1 MIAGWAL
8 SVGTLRFRERLTGS
22 LDLQPMVVTVMPKI
36 RVLVVDDSVVIRRMV
51 SDVLSG
57 EPDIEVA
64 GAAADGRI
72 ALQKIEQVNPDIITL
87 DVEMPVMDGL
97 ETLKQ
102 LRKTHRRLPVIMFS
116 TLTER
121 GASATMDA
129 LALGAS
135 DYVTKPA
142 NVGSAAAA
150 LEKIR
155 AELIPKIRAH
165 VPRTTLPVAHLF
177 RPAAIATGQLRSP
190 VAVSRSITSRIE
202 VVAIG
207 TSTGGPNALSD
218 LIPLLPSNF
227 PVPVVIVQHMPPIFT
242 KFLADRLSSK
252 SQIPVVE
259 AANRQELLSG
269 HAYIAPGDFHMMVER
284 SKDGVHIRTQQE
296 LPENSCRPSVD
307 VLFRS
312 VAEVYRDDAL
322 AVIMTGMG
330 QDGFRGCG
338 RIREAGGQILA
349 QDEATSVVWGMP
361 GYVANAGL
369 ADAVLPLGF
378 LAGEIVRRVAL
389 GRAVEIRPRQMFFL
403 ENRSP
408 R

>member
-1 MIAGWAL
+1 
-8 SVGTLRFRERLTGS
+8 
-22 LDLQPMVVTVMPKI
+22 MPKI

-51 SDVLSG
+51 SDVLAG

-72 ALQKIEQVNPDIITL
+72 ALQKIEQVNPDILTL

-97 ETLKQ
+97 ETLRQ

-165 VPRTTLPVAHLF
+165 GPQPANSAARPFTLTPEQMAQLPFSVSAP
-177 RPAAIATGQLRSP
+177 RPA
-190 VAVSRSITSRIE
+190 TSRVE

-207 TSTGGPNALSD
+207 TSTGGPNALGD
-218 LIPLLPSNF
+218 LVPLLPPNF

-252 SQIPVVE
+252 SQITVVE
-259 AANRQELLSG
+259 ASNHEELLPG
-269 HAYIAPGDFHMMVER
+269 NAYIAPGDFHMMVER
-284 SKDGVHIRTQQE
+284 SKDGVRIRTQQE
-296 LPENSCRPSVD
+296 QPENSCRPAVD

-312 VAEVYRDDAL
+312 VAEVYRGDAL

-330 QDGFRGCG
+330 QDGLRGCG

-369 ADAVLPLGF
+369 ADGVLPLG
-378 LAGEIVRRVAL
+378 LIAGEIVRRVAV
-389 GRAVEIRPRQMFFL
+389 GRVAATRPRL
-403 ENRSP
+403 TYYLNTRSA